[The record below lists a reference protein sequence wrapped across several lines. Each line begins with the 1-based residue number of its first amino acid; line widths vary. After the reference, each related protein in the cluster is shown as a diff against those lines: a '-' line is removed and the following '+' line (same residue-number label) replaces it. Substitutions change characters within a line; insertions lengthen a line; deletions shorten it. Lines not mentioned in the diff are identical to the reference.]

1 MKRSEIERLLP
12 NVFRRTIRKD
22 NPLLAILE
30 VMSAL
35 HEPSEA
41 ALESLDATFDPFR
54 AREDFVPF
62 LACWLDLERLFDEPP
77 GLTQID
83 YTSRSPISTG
93 IERLRALTAAAAHLS
108 QWRGTRKGLDLFL
121 EIATGIEGFVIEEQV
136 LGPDGQPMPFH
147 LRVIAPEAV
156 RPHQSLIRRI
166 IESEKPAYVTYDLT
180 FEATTPG
187 GHPI

>member
-1 MKRSEIERLLP
+1 MKRREIERLLP
-12 NVFRRTIRKD
+12 NVFRRTIHPD

-35 HEPSEA
+35 HEPSESV
-41 ALESLDATFDPFR
+41 LDSLDAAFNPFR

-62 LACWLDLERLFDEPP
+62 LACWLDLERLFDEPQ
-77 GLTQID
+77 GLTQTRH
-83 YTSRSPISTG
+83 TSRPPISTG
-93 IERLRALTAAAAHLS
+93 IERLRALTAAAAYLS
-108 QWRGTRKGLDLFL
+108 QWRGTRKGLGLFL

-156 RPHQSLIRRI
+156 KPHQSLISRI
-166 IESEKPAYVTYDLT
+166 IESEKPAYVTYELT
-180 FEATTPG
+180 FEATATG
-187 GHPI
+187 GDPK